1 MEEQPAGTQSD
12 CLSQTLPEQLSA
24 LMARI
29 GSTLRF
35 VLPPQTTLV
44 FAGNAL
50 EHPPHIDA
58 WQVAPFPQFGDESTD
73 GATVLARLQ
82 EFQKQGCEFLL
93 LPQTTFAW
101 VERQVEV
108 TRYLAQRCRLVIHDP
123 DLCTIYALQEM
134 KAEPLRIQGAPDGLP
149 LPPPEMIRLVA
160 GIDNTAVFYWGGVLG
175 ARWIKGILAKNG
187 LDINQ
192 CGALLDFG
200 CGCGRILRHW
210 KSLKGPQLFGTD
222 YNPYLIHW
230 CQRALPFVAC
240 QTNGLAPPLPYEN
253 GQFDLIY
260 TISIFTH
267 LEEQLQRV
275 WMEELRRILKPGGRL
290 LFTVHGL
297 THLHVLT
304 MEQRARFEAG
314 ELVVSKPEHSGDN
327 ECCTYHPES
336 YVRRVLAKEFLIV
349 DFIPGG
355 AKDANQDVFLVQKPI
370 I

>member
-1 MEEQPAGTQSD
+1 MEEQSAGAKSGH
-12 CLSQTLPEQLSA
+12 LFQTLPEQPSS
-24 LMARI
+24 LMARM
-29 GSTLRF
+29 GSALRF

-50 EHPPHIDA
+50 ERPPHVDA
-58 WQVAPFPQFGDESTD
+58 WRVAPFPQFGDESAA
-73 GATVLARLQ
+73 GATVLTRLQ
-82 EFQKQGCEFLL
+82 EFQERGCDFLL
-93 LPQTTFAW
+93 LPKTTFSW
-101 VERQVEV
+101 LERQVEV
-108 TRYLAQRCRLVIHDP
+108 KRYLEQRCRLILHDP
-123 DLCTIYALQEM
+123 DLCTIHALQEA
-134 KAEPLRIQGAPDGLP
+134 KAEPLRIHGAPDGLP

-175 ARWIKGILAKNG
+175 ARWIRGILAKNG
-187 LDINQ
+187 LDITQ
-192 CGALLDFG
+192 CDTLLDFG

-210 KSLKGPQLFGTD
+210 QALNGPQLFGTD
-222 YNPYLIHW
+222 YNPYLIQW

-240 QTNGLAPPLPYEN
+240 QTNELAPPLPYED

-267 LEEQLQRV
+267 LEEQLQLL
-275 WMEELRRILKPGGRL
+275 WMEELKRILKPGGRL

-304 MEQRARFEAG
+304 AEQRALFEAG
-314 ELVVSKPEHSGDN
+314 ELVVSRPEHSGDN
-327 ECCTYHPES
+327 ECSTYHPES

-355 AKDANQDVFLVQKPI
+355 AKDANQDVFLVQKFI
-370 I
+370 V